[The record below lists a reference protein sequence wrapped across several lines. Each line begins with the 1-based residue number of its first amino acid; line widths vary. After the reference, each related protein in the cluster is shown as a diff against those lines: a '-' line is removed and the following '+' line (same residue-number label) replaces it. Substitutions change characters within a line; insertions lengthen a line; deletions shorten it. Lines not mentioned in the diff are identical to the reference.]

1 MATSG
6 QITVGSPSIDLT
18 LQHRLAKVTVT
29 ITSSETI
36 NEVRFFSYT
45 PNDNLYLGANNIA
58 IKPFISNDT
67 YTAIVSPYYY
77 NTDGFIPF
85 MWVTIGTTKKMVYL
99 PNELGMETGRP
110 GCLSPGMAYTFNLV
124 VNSTNSIG
132 TRSAGASE
140 CKLELVKVEDMNKN

>member
-1 MATSG
+1 MTSG

-29 ITSSETI
+29 ITSSEETI

-45 PNDNLYLGANNIA
+45 PNDNLYIGANYIA

>member
-1 MATSG
+1 MTSG

-45 PNDNLYLGANNIA
+45 PNDNLYIGANYIA